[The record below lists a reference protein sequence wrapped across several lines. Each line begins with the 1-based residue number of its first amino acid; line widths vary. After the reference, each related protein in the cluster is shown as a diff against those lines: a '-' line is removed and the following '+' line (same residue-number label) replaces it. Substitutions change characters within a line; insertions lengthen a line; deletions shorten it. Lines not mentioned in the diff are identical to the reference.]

1 MKCSISNIANVIS
14 ESIPN
19 PAESGF
25 DIFVGLEHYDSGE
38 VKVTRYGST
47 QNLVT
52 AVKVFRKGDILLARR
67 NVYLKRAGLVDFDG
81 VTSGDS
87 IVLRVKD
94 DLSSLSLQSEDIR
107 MYLPFVLNTEEFWN
121 YAEKYSDGT
130 MSKRLSP
137 KTLLQ
142 YEFDIPDDVTEK
154 NRLLWQ
160 AYKTKESYKAM
171 ITATD
176 EMVKSQFIEMF
187 GDPITN
193 SKGRKQKPF
202 IEVVTLHRGYD
213 LPEGKRV
220 QSGSIPIYGANGFL
234 GYHDCAMAK
243 DGIVTGRSGAI
254 GEVYEVPGP
263 YWPLNTAL
271 FSIDTHGNNITYL
284 TYLLRFFDIKR
295 FGTGTGVPTLNRND
309 VHKEMIYD
317 VELTEQSAFEKIAKQ
332 ADKSKFDGLK
342 SQFIEMFR
350 TAPKEHVHLKDIA
363 TYSIGLTYKP
373 ENVKPSGIP
382 VLRSG
387 NIQEESLD
395 FGDLVRVD
403 SSIPDT
409 LLLQDG
415 DILMCSRNGSAHL
428 VGKVARIR
436 QLPEPMTY
444 GAFMTVIRSEYMD
457 YLFLFFQSDGFRQQ
471 ISYGKSST
479 MNQITQKMLDQITLD
494 LPSKTEIKKLSPL
507 LEQADKSKFEL
518 KQAIEKI
525 DKVMRALM
533 Q

>member
-19 PAESGF
+19 PAESEF

-171 ITATD
+171 ILATD

-187 GDPITN
+187 GDTFQNERGWTYKKLPEVSTIVLGSTPSSSNAAFWDGDVKWITPAEL
-193 SKGRKQKPF
+193 SDDSFYLYDSERHITEEGVKSTSLKPF
-202 IEVVTLHRGYD
+202 PAGTVILSTRA
-213 LPEGKRV
+213 PIGKTAIAGCEMYCN
-220 QSGSIPIYGANGFL
+220 QGFKNFVC
-234 GYHDCAMAK
+234 DNT
-243 DGIVTGRSGAI
+243 INP
-254 GEVYEVPGP
+254 VY
-263 YWPLNTAL
+263 L
-271 FSIDTHGNNITYL
+271 F
-284 TYLLRFFDIKR
+284 YLLRIHNPELQKM
-295 FGTGTGVPTLNRND
+295 GTGSTFLELSKKAIEQISISVPP
-309 VHKEMIYD
+309 KELQD
-317 VELTEQSAFEKIAKQ
+317 EFEQFYKQ
-332 ADKSKFDGLK
+332 ADKSK
-342 SQFIEMFR
+342 
-350 TAPKEHVHLKDIA
+350 
-363 TYSIGLTYKP
+363 
-373 ENVKPSGIP
+373 
-382 VLRSG
+382 
-387 NIQEESLD
+387 
-395 FGDLVRVD
+395 
-403 SSIPDT
+403 
-409 LLLQDG
+409 
-415 DILMCSRNGSAHL
+415 
-428 VGKVARIR
+428 
-436 QLPEPMTY
+436 
-444 GAFMTVIRSEYMD
+444 
-457 YLFLFFQSDGFRQQ
+457 YLS
-471 ISYGKSST
+471 
-479 MNQITQKMLDQITLD
+479 
-494 LPSKTEIKKLSPL
+494 
-507 LEQADKSKFEL
+507 
-518 KQAIEKI
+518 
-525 DKVMRALM
+525 
-533 Q
+533 

>member
-171 ITATD
+171 ILATD
-176 EMVKSQFIEMF
+176 EMVKSQFIARF
-187 GDPITN
+187 GTTEQSSFPV
-193 SKGRKQKPF
+193 K
-202 IEVVTLHRGYD
+202 TLREIS
-213 LPEGKRV
+213 LS
-220 QSGSIPIYGANGFL
+220 SGEYGANTPATKYNPEKGRYIRITDIDEFGNL
-234 GYHDCAMAK
+234 NDDRVSPEVADNKYLLHKGDLLFARTGATVGKTYLHKTGKALYAGYLIK
-243 DGIVTGRSGAI
+243 
-254 GEVYEVPGP
+254 YQ
-263 YWPLNTAL
+263 
-271 FSIDTHGNNITYL
+271 FIDTVLPEFVFAYTHS
-284 TYLLRFFDIKR
+284 
-295 FGTGTGVPTLNRND
+295 
-309 VHKEMIYD
+309 KEYYQW
-317 VELTEQSAFEKIAKQ
+317 VELTQKVGAQPNISAKQ
-332 ADKSKFDGLK
+332 YDGLRIVVPPFEEQK
-342 SQFIEMFR
+342 SF
-350 TAPKEHVHLKDIA
+350 V
-363 TYSIGLTYKP
+363 GL
-373 ENVKPSGIP
+373 
-382 VLRSG
+382 
-387 NIQEESLD
+387 
-395 FGDLVRVD
+395 
-403 SSIPDT
+403 
-409 LLLQDG
+409 
-415 DILMCSRNGSAHL
+415 
-428 VGKVARIR
+428 
-436 QLPEPMTY
+436 
-444 GAFMTVIRSEYMD
+444 
-457 YLFLFFQSDGFRQQ
+457 
-471 ISYGKSST
+471 
-479 MNQITQKMLDQITLD
+479 MN
-494 LPSKTEIKKLSPL
+494 
-507 LEQADKSKFEL
+507 QADKSKFEL

>member
-1 MKCSISNIANVIS
+1 MKCTINDIAVVIS

-19 PAESGF
+19 PAESGY

-47 QNLVT
+47 ENLVT
-52 AVKVFRKGDILLARR
+52 AVKVFKKGDILLARR

-87 IVLRVKD
+87 IVLRVKQ
-94 DLSSLSLQSEDIR
+94 DLSNLGISSAAVQK
-107 MYLPFVLNTEEFWN
+107 YLPFVLNTEEFWN

-142 YEFDIPDDVTEK
+142 YEFEIPEDVEFK
-154 NRLLWQ
+154 NELLW
-160 AYKTKESYKAM
+160 AAFDAKESYRAM
-171 ITATD
+171 IRATD
-176 EMVKSQFIEMF
+176 EMVKSQFIEM
-187 GDPITN
+187 
-193 SKGRKQKPF
+193 
-202 IEVVTLHRGYD
+202 Y
-213 LPEGKRV
+213 
-220 QSGSIPIYGANGFL
+220 
-234 GYHDCAMAK
+234 
-243 DGIVTGRSGAI
+243 
-254 GEVYEVPGP
+254 
-263 YWPLNTAL
+263 
-271 FSIDTHGNNITYL
+271 
-284 TYLLRFFDIKR
+284 
-295 FGTGTGVPTLNRND
+295 
-309 VHKEMIYD
+309 
-317 VELTEQSAFEKIAKQ
+317 
-332 ADKSKFDGLK
+332 
-342 SQFIEMFR
+342 R

-373 ENVKPSGIP
+373 ENVKSTGIP

-395 FGDLVRVD
+395 FGDLVRVN

-409 LLLQDG
+409 LLLRDG

-457 YLFLFFQSDGFRQQ
+457 YLFLFFQSDDFRQQ

-494 LPSKTEIKKLSPL
+494 LPSKDEIGRLSPL
-507 LEQADKSKFEL
+507 LEQADKSKYL
-518 KQAIEKI
+518 N
-525 DKVMRALM
+525 
-533 Q
+533 

>member
-187 GDPITN
+187 DRCSESFKKYPISDLCHSSNDIKCGPFGTQLKQAEYTDQGIPVWGIPQIN
-193 SKGRKQKPF
+193 SGFTLAPDVFVSEEKARQLEQFSLVSEDIAMSRKGNVGQ
-202 IEVVTLHRGYD
+202 
-213 LPEGKRV
+213 
-220 QSGSIPIYGANGFL
+220 
-234 GYHDCAMAK
+234 CALYPDSFE
-243 DGIVTGRSGAI
+243 DGIIAS
-254 GEVYEVPGP
+254 
-263 YWPLNTAL
+263 
-271 FSIDTHGNNITYL
+271 
-284 TYLLRFFDIKR
+284 
-295 FGTGTGVPTLNRND
+295 D
-309 VHKEMIYD
+309 VVRIRVNKEMILPHFLVYQLHNSHQIRKQILEVSD
-317 VELTEQSAFEKIAKQ
+317 GTVMAGINVTKMKGIIVYCPSISSQQKFKTILGQ
-332 ADKSKFDGLK
+332 ADKSK
-342 SQFIEMFR
+342 
-350 TAPKEHVHLKDIA
+350 
-363 TYSIGLTYKP
+363 
-373 ENVKPSGIP
+373 
-382 VLRSG
+382 
-387 NIQEESLD
+387 
-395 FGDLVRVD
+395 
-403 SSIPDT
+403 
-409 LLLQDG
+409 
-415 DILMCSRNGSAHL
+415 
-428 VGKVARIR
+428 
-436 QLPEPMTY
+436 
-444 GAFMTVIRSEYMD
+444 
-457 YLFLFFQSDGFRQQ
+457 YLS
-471 ISYGKSST
+471 
-479 MNQITQKMLDQITLD
+479 
-494 LPSKTEIKKLSPL
+494 
-507 LEQADKSKFEL
+507 
-518 KQAIEKI
+518 
-525 DKVMRALM
+525 
-533 Q
+533 

>member
-187 GDPITN
+187 GDTFQNERGWTYKKLPEVSTIVLGSTPSSSNAAFWDGDVKWITPAEL
-193 SKGRKQKPF
+193 SDDSFYLYDSERHITEEGVKSTSLKPF
-202 IEVVTLHRGYD
+202 PAGTVILSTRAPIGKTAIAGCEMYCNQGFKNFVCDNTINPVYLFYSLRIHN
-213 LPEGKRV
+213 PELQK
-220 QSGSIPIYGANGFL
+220 
-234 GYHDCAMAK
+234 M
-243 DGIVTGRSGAI
+243 
-254 GEVYEVPGP
+254 
-263 YWPLNTAL
+263 
-271 FSIDTHGNNITYL
+271 
-284 TYLLRFFDIKR
+284 
-295 FGTGTGVPTLNRND
+295 GTGSTFLELSKKAIEQISISVPP
-309 VHKEMIYD
+309 KELQD
-317 VELTEQSAFEKIAKQ
+317 EFEQFYKQ
-332 ADKSKFDGLK
+332 ADKSK
-342 SQFIEMFR
+342 
-350 TAPKEHVHLKDIA
+350 
-363 TYSIGLTYKP
+363 
-373 ENVKPSGIP
+373 
-382 VLRSG
+382 
-387 NIQEESLD
+387 
-395 FGDLVRVD
+395 
-403 SSIPDT
+403 
-409 LLLQDG
+409 
-415 DILMCSRNGSAHL
+415 
-428 VGKVARIR
+428 
-436 QLPEPMTY
+436 
-444 GAFMTVIRSEYMD
+444 
-457 YLFLFFQSDGFRQQ
+457 YLS
-471 ISYGKSST
+471 
-479 MNQITQKMLDQITLD
+479 
-494 LPSKTEIKKLSPL
+494 
-507 LEQADKSKFEL
+507 
-518 KQAIEKI
+518 
-525 DKVMRALM
+525 
-533 Q
+533 

>member
-1 MKCSISNIANVIS
+1 MKCSISNIASVIS

-38 VKVTRYGST
+38 VKVTRCGST

-160 AYKTKESYKAM
+160 AYMTKESYKAM

-187 GDPITN
+187 GEASNWD
-193 SKGRKQKPF
+193 QKPWA
-202 IEVVTLHRGYD
+202 EVFDT
-213 LPEGKRV
+213 
-220 QSGSIPIYGANGFL
+220 QL
-234 GYHDCAMAK
+234 G
-243 DGIVTGRSGAI
+243 
-254 GEVYEVPGP
+254 
-263 YWPLNTAL
+263 
-271 FSIDTHGNNITYL
+271 
-284 TYLLRFFDIKR
+284 
-295 FGTGTGVPTLNRND
+295 
-309 VHKEMIYD
+309 
-317 VELTEQSAFEKIAKQ
+317 
-332 ADKSKFDGLK
+332 
-342 SQFIEMFR
+342 
-350 TAPKEHVHLKDIA
+350 
-363 TYSIGLTYKP
+363 
-373 ENVKPSGIP
+373 
-382 VLRSG
+382 
-387 NIQEESLD
+387 
-395 FGDLVRVD
+395 
-403 SSIPDT
+403 
-409 LLLQDG
+409 
-415 DILMCSRNGSAHL
+415 
-428 VGKVARIR
+428 
-436 QLPEPMTY
+436 
-444 GAFMTVIRSEYMD
+444 
-457 YLFLFFQSDGFRQQ
+457 
-471 ISYGKSST
+471 
-479 MNQITQKMLDQITLD
+479 KMLDQKKQKAEEQRLRYLANINVQWGCFELNNLNVMTFSEKDVKRFALRKGD
-494 LPSKTEIKKLSPL
+494 LIICEGGVAGRCAVWQIENSEIKYQKALHRARPKISIDTEFVRYYLQFYKESGKLANYITKGTIEHLTGEKLATIPVILPPFELQEMFVSISR
-507 LEQADKSKFEL
+507 QADKSKFEL

>member
-332 ADKSKFDGLK
+332 ADKSKF
-342 SQFIEMFR
+342 
-350 TAPKEHVHLKDIA
+350 
-363 TYSIGLTYKP
+363 
-373 ENVKPSGIP
+373 
-382 VLRSG
+382 
-387 NIQEESLD
+387 
-395 FGDLVRVD
+395 
-403 SSIPDT
+403 
-409 LLLQDG
+409 
-415 DILMCSRNGSAHL
+415 
-428 VGKVARIR
+428 
-436 QLPEPMTY
+436 
-444 GAFMTVIRSEYMD
+444 
-457 YLFLFFQSDGFRQQ
+457 
-471 ISYGKSST
+471 
-479 MNQITQKMLDQITLD
+479 
-494 LPSKTEIKKLSPL
+494 
-507 LEQADKSKFEL
+507 EL

>member
-187 GDPITN
+187 GDTFQNERGWTYKKLPEVSTIVLGSTPSSSNAAFWDGDVKWITPAEL
-193 SKGRKQKPF
+193 SDDSFYLYDSERHITEEGVKSTSLKPF
-202 IEVVTLHRGYD
+202 PAGTVILSTRAPIGKTAIAGCEMYCNQGFKNFVCDNTINPVYLFYSLRIHN
-213 LPEGKRV
+213 PELQK
-220 QSGSIPIYGANGFL
+220 
-234 GYHDCAMAK
+234 M
-243 DGIVTGRSGAI
+243 
-254 GEVYEVPGP
+254 
-263 YWPLNTAL
+263 
-271 FSIDTHGNNITYL
+271 
-284 TYLLRFFDIKR
+284 
-295 FGTGTGVPTLNRND
+295 GTGSTFLELSKKAIEQISISVP
-309 VHKEMIYD
+309 
-317 VELTEQSAFEKIAKQ
+317 
-332 ADKSKFDGLK
+332 
-342 SQFIEMFR
+342 
-350 TAPKEHVHLKDIA
+350 PKE
-363 TYSIGLTYKP
+363 
-373 ENVKPSGIP
+373 
-382 VLRSG
+382 
-387 NIQEESLD
+387 
-395 FGDLVRVD
+395 
-403 SSIPDT
+403 
-409 LLLQDG
+409 LQDEFEQFY
-415 DILMCSRNGSAHL
+415 
-428 VGKVARIR
+428 K
-436 QLPEPMTY
+436 
-444 GAFMTVIRSEYMD
+444 
-457 YLFLFFQSDGFRQQ
+457 
-471 ISYGKSST
+471 
-479 MNQITQKMLDQITLD
+479 
-494 LPSKTEIKKLSPL
+494 
-507 LEQADKSKFEL
+507 QADKSKFEL

-525 DKVMRALM
+525 DNVMRALM

>member
-142 YEFDIPDDVTEK
+142 YEFDIPDDVTQK
-154 NRLLWQ
+154 NRLLWR

-171 ITATD
+171 ILATD

-187 GDPITN
+187 DSRSDSFKKYPISDLCHSSNDIKCGPFGTQLKQAEYTDHGVPVWGIPQINSGFTTAPDVFVSEEKAQQLEQFSLVPGDIAMSRKGNVGMCALYPDSYEDGIIASDVVRIRVDKEKIIPHFLVYQLHN
-193 SKGRKQKPF
+193 SHQIRKQ
-202 IEVVTLHRGYD
+202 ILEV
-213 LPEGKRV
+213 
-220 QSGSIPIYGANGFL
+220 
-234 GYHDCAMAK
+234 
-243 DGIVTGRSGAI
+243 
-254 GEVYEVPGP
+254 
-263 YWPLNTAL
+263 
-271 FSIDTHGNNITYL
+271 
-284 TYLLRFFDIKR
+284 
-295 FGTGTGVPTLNRND
+295 
-309 VHKEMIYD
+309 
-317 VELTEQSAFEKIAKQ
+317 
-332 ADKSKFDGLK
+332 
-342 SQFIEMFR
+342 
-350 TAPKEHVHLKDIA
+350 
-363 TYSIGLTYKP
+363 
-373 ENVKPSGIP
+373 
-382 VLRSG
+382 
-387 NIQEESLD
+387 
-395 FGDLVRVD
+395 
-403 SSIPDT
+403 
-409 LLLQDG
+409 
-415 DILMCSRNGSAHL
+415 
-428 VGKVARIR
+428 
-436 QLPEPMTY
+436 
-444 GAFMTVIRSEYMD
+444 
-457 YLFLFFQSDGFRQQ
+457 SDGTVMAGINVTKMKSIIVYCPDINSQQ
-471 ISYGKSST
+471 KFKAILVQT
-479 MNQITQKMLDQITLD
+479 
-494 LPSKTEIKKLSPL
+494 
-507 LEQADKSKFEL
+507 DKSKFEL